1 MVSKVEDARFDPDC
15 DRTQELQDC
24 SLALYPLSFFFN
36 CKNLIKVWGR
46 VQEDMERYSTYLRQE
61 IREEHVEL
69 LNKKQLDRI
78 RSKFYT
84 FKNYLNM
91 NYCSATVIL

>member
-1 MVSKVEDARFDPDC
+1 M
-15 DRTQELQDC
+15 
-24 SLALYPLSFFFN
+24 
-36 CKNLIKVWGR
+36 KVWGR